1 MKTIENVK
9 YFAHLILDY
18 LEKKDSIKPVIFLR
32 IALGIF
38 AIIKIAV
45 LYNYLNDVYGQYG
58 YIQWAISKAG
68 LYDFLPH
75 FGDIS
80 LLLTKYFALNA
91 SAAIYFLFWVY
102 LAFLSMLVVGLF
114 SRITSIICFYL
125 HLMWIDTGAGFMY
138 GVDVFTQIAFF
149 YLMFMPT
156 GRYLSLDVLFKIVRP
171 QMFPPS
177 AGLVRK
183 LLQLQMMVVYASSGI
198 EKGLGIQWWNGE
210 AMWRSLMLP
219 SFQQFDMS
227 WLSHFPILMY
237 FSGWC
242 IVTIETLYPLM
253 MLLPKWRVLWLLMVS
268 IMHLFIGVFLGMWLF
283 GAIMII
289 LSFSAFGHEAL
300 NDIKNMEWF
309 YFLKFK
315 LRKSL
320 RFGILN

>member
-1 MKTIENVK
+1 MIIIRNIRCFINSIFV
-9 YFAHLILDY
+9 Y
-18 LEKKDSIKPVIFLR
+18 LEQQESIKPIIFLR
-32 IALGIF
+32 FSLSLF
-38 AIIKIAV
+38 AIVKIAV

-75 FGDIS
+75 FGDIAI
-80 LLLTKYFALNA
+80 LLDKHFDINA
-91 SAAIYFLFWVY
+91 TQTIYLMFWVY
-102 LAFLSMLVVGLF
+102 ITFLLMLFVGLF
-114 SRITSIICFYL
+114 SRLSSIVCFYL

-156 GRYLSLDVLFKIVRP
+156 GRNLSLDVFFKLVN
-171 QMFPPS
+171 MKLVSSS

-183 LLQLQMMVVYASSGI
+183 LLRFQLMIVYTSSGI

-227 WLSHFPILMY
+227 WLSHFPILMS

-242 IVTIETLYPLM
+242 IVIIETLYPIM
-253 MLLPKWRVLWLLMVS
+253 MLLPKCRILWLFLVTL
-268 IMHLFIGVFLGMWLF
+268 MHLFIGVFLGMWLF
-283 GAIMII
+283 GFIMII
-289 LSFSAFGHEAL
+289 LSFATFGHEVLEEIREISWSGFFTLQNEA
-300 NDIKNMEWF
+300 
-309 YFLKFK
+309 K
-315 LRKSL
+315 L
-320 RFGILN
+320 